1 LAFGHDIHG
10 VIGDITQ
17 HFGLRGVGVAPN
29 PAYGPT
35 IPFLVFFLYQEMFAV
50 ITPALITGAGQLIPD
65 NKAYS

>member
-17 HFGLRGVGVAPN
+17 HFSLRGVGVAPN

-50 ITPALITGAGQLIPD
+50 IYASSNYWSGSTYPRQ
-65 NKAYS
+65 